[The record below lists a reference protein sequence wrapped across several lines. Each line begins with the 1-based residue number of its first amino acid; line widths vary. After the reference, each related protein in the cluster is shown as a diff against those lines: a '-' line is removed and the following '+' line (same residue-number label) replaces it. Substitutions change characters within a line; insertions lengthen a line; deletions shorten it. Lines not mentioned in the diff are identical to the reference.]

1 MGACEQKVT
10 LQWFHSLVHKGSG
23 SIYCPGISGSLSG
36 KEMEMPS
43 YGSACPVG
51 SWTTKASWFPFL
63 PPITAPRLVGS
74 LSHLYPVGLAN
85 LPFLLLREH
94 ILLQGK
100 GRPRQTAGS
109 ERPGGQGIA
118 RGHLSC
124 MVPEARHLQMSRR
137 WCHWHFYSTALV
149 IL

>member
-1 MGACEQKVT
+1 MEVLAQLGLGLQKHHD
-10 LQWFHSLVHKGSG
+10 F
-23 SIYCPGISGSLSG
+23 LS
-36 KEMEMPS
+36 
-43 YGSACPVG
+43 
-51 SWTTKASWFPFL
+51 

-85 LPFLLLREH
+85 LPFPLLREH

-109 ERPGGQGIA
+109 ERPGEQRIA

-137 WCHWHFYSTALV
+137 
-149 IL
+149 